1 VRACVQVQVGSQML
15 LGRVRSIVL
24 RMLAFSRYAVL
35 DVASEA
41 FLAQPAWPISS
52 PSPGSLAIAATCAV
66 SSGLVSSTVFLFS
79 ISIFLSSIHVD
90 PNLSAIHPS
99 DPICTW
105 HHAPDNL
112 HCVRTAPHTAPR
124 TPDLLDDQASHPGRK
139 KTASH
144 LSELVGRSTGDLGD
158 PQGSQLGLEFI
169 ELGEEVGLVPTE
181 SRWLF
186 VKVDKKGEW

>member
-1 VRACVQVQVGSQML
+1 M
-15 LGRVRSIVL
+15 
-24 RMLAFSRYAVL
+24 
-35 DVASEA
+35 
-41 FLAQPAWPISS
+41 
-52 PSPGSLAIAATCAV
+52 
-66 SSGLVSSTVFLFS
+66 SSTVFLFS
-79 ISIFLSSIHVD
+79 ISISLSSIHVD
-90 PNLSAIHPS
+90 PNLSAIDPS
-99 DPICTW
+99 DPICTLR
-105 HHAPDNL
+105 HAPCTL
-112 HCVRTAPHTAPR
+112 HCSRTVSHTLN
-124 TPDLLDDQASHPGRK
+124 LLDDQASHPGRK

>member
-1 VRACVQVQVGSQML
+1 M
-15 LGRVRSIVL
+15 
-24 RMLAFSRYAVL
+24 
-35 DVASEA
+35 
-41 FLAQPAWPISS
+41 
-52 PSPGSLAIAATCAV
+52 
-66 SSGLVSSTVFLFS
+66 SSTVFLFS
-79 ISIFLSSIHVD
+79 ISISLSSIHVN
-90 PNLSAIHPS
+90 PNLSANLSAIHPS

-112 HCVRTAPHTAPR
+112 HRVRTASHTP
-124 TPDLLDDQASHPGRK
+124 TLLLDNQASHRAGK

-169 ELGEEVGLVPTE
+169 ELGEEVGLVPAG

-186 VKVDKKGEW
+186 VKEDTKGEWLIRVVFVIWLRGDVGELECEFVARD